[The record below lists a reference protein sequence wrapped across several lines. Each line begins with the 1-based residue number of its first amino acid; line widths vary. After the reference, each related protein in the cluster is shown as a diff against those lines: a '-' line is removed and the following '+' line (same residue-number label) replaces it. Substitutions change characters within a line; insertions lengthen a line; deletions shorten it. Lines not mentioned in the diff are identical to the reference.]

1 MKRTGVLTVT
11 QVNQYVKF
19 LLEGDENLHCV
30 YVTGEI
36 SNFTDQYRSGHLYF
50 SLKDDKCALKA
61 VMFASAA
68 RRLRFQPK
76 NGMKVLVRGRIS
88 SYEVSGQYQL
98 YAEEMQPV
106 GAGERAVAL
115 EQLKER
121 LRKEGIFDVERKQK
135 LPRYPMHVG
144 VITSSTGAVIH
155 DIRNV
160 LSRRWPL
167 AEIILYPVAVQGT
180 EAVPQLVQALQTFN
194 ECKCADVLIIGR
206 GGGSMEDL
214 WAFNEEPVVR
224 AVAASQIPVISAVG
238 HETDVTLT
246 DFAADLRAPTPSAA
260 AELVAPDR
268 AELTDMLMQ
277 TAVSMHMKMEQRL
290 NDERMQIDLLAQSLQ
305 EALEKPV
312 QVRRQGLSTLAGRLE
327 DLSPLKVLHRGHSV
341 VTSVGGAVLTDSKV
355 VRVGEQV
362 RVHMEKGSLF
372 CTVDEKEDL
381 HE

>member
-1 MKRTGVLTVT
+1 
-11 QVNQYVKF
+11 
-19 LLEGDENLHCV
+19 
-30 YVTGEI
+30 
-36 SNFTDQYRSGHLYF
+36 
-50 SLKDDKCALKA
+50 
-61 VMFASAA
+61 
-68 RRLRFQPK
+68 
-76 NGMKVLVRGRIS
+76 
-88 SYEVSGQYQL
+88 
-98 YAEEMQPV
+98 
-106 GAGERAVAL
+106 
-115 EQLKER
+115 
-121 LRKEGIFDVERKQK
+121 
-135 LPRYPMHVG
+135 
-144 VITSSTGAVIH
+144 
-155 DIRNV
+155 
-160 LSRRWPL
+160 
-167 AEIILYPVAVQGT
+167 
-180 EAVPQLVQALQTFN
+180 
-194 ECKCADVLIIGR
+194 
-206 GGGSMEDL
+206 MEDL

-327 DLSPLKVLHRGHSV
+327 DLSPLKVLHRGYSV

>member
-19 LLEGDENLHCV
+19 LLEGDENLRCV

-68 RRLRFQPK
+68 CRLRFQPK

-194 ECKCADVLIIGR
+194 ERKCADVLIIGR

-224 AVAASQIPVISAVG
+224 AVASSQIPVISAVG

-312 QVRRQGLSTLAGRLE
+312 QVRRQELSTLAGRLE
-327 DLSPLKVLHRGHSV
+327 DLSPLKVLHRGYSV
-341 VTSVGGAVLTDSKV
+341 VTSAGGDVLTDSKV
-355 VRVGEQV
+355 VRVGEQL

>member
-1 MKRTGVLTVT
+1 
-11 QVNQYVKF
+11 
-19 LLEGDENLHCV
+19 
-30 YVTGEI
+30 
-36 SNFTDQYRSGHLYF
+36 
-50 SLKDDKCALKA
+50 
-61 VMFASAA
+61 
-68 RRLRFQPK
+68 
-76 NGMKVLVRGRIS
+76 
-88 SYEVSGQYQL
+88 
-98 YAEEMQPV
+98 
-106 GAGERAVAL
+106 
-115 EQLKER
+115 
-121 LRKEGIFDVERKQK
+121 
-135 LPRYPMHVG
+135 MHVG

-312 QVRRQGLSTLAGRLE
+312 QVRRQELSTLAGRLE
-327 DLSPLKVLHRGHSV
+327 DLSPLKVLHRGYSV

>member
-19 LLEGDENLHCV
+19 LLEGDENLRCV

-68 RRLRFQPK
+68 CRLRFQPK

-194 ECKCADVLIIGR
+194 ERKCADVLIIGR

-312 QVRRQGLSTLAGRLE
+312 QVRRQELSTLAGRLE
-327 DLSPLKVLHRGHSV
+327 DLSPLKVLHRGYSV
-341 VTSVGGAVLTDSKV
+341 VTSAGGDVLTDSKV
-355 VRVGEQV
+355 VRVGEQL